1 MKGLFQRGILF
12 LLLLLPF
19 LANSQA
25 VIVETDTS
33 GKKEVKIIDSDLLE
47 NETDSLGNRITK
59 LSGGV
64 ELQQDSVFMFCD
76 TAFKIG
82 NDIIAYGNVAIQ
94 QNDSLKVFSD
104 SLVYRGEAKIADL
117 FGNVVMENAGKN
129 LYTNY
134 LNYEL
139 DTKIARYTTGGLIT
153 QGDTKLVSKRGT
165 YFVKSGEMYFK
176 DSITVVDSTF
186 ILRADTLLF
195 NTESQVVTFLGPTLI
210 NQDSNLIYCESGF
223 YDMETKLAEFT
234 QNAQYVKGEQRAT
247 AQMIIYDGS
256 MKEIRLEGN
265 AKFEEGNKLATADVI
280 RYEEDN
286 ENTFLEGNAYFR
298 DSIQEV
304 RSDETIKYNS
314 KNESFSTSGR
324 SKVVDKEQ
332 ILQADKLDFDDKT
345 GLGIAEGAVFW
356 QDTIA
361 NISINTEVANYNK
374 ETDYL
379 KATGG
384 RPLLTLANK
393 DTLFLASDTLI
404 SSRASETD
412 TTRIMQS
419 FEDVRIY
426 KSDLQAL
433 ADSMAFIS
441 NDSLFKLFKNP
452 VLWSDTSQFKGD
464 SIYIQMKNGGIDRIY
479 LYQNA
484 FIVTSSDLRFFNQ
497 IKGKTIIAYFVN
509 SQLDRV
515 KVQGN
520 AESLYYVTEEDDAYL
535 GLSKTICSE
544 MLIYFKNNNV
554 NQIKFFKQPNS
565 DLTPMTEVLNNPP
578 QLDGFTWDYTI
589 RPKSLADLRDP
600 NFSTQR
606 SQDGSAPPIS
616 VPESIDDS
624 SKPNQGGRP
633 QPPADIPSKKRPN
646 SGQRERGN

>member
-1 MKGLFQRGILF
+1 MKVLFKRGLLF
-12 LLLLLPF
+12 LFFLLPF

-76 TAFKIG
+76 TAFKVG

-104 SLVYRGEAKIADL
+104 SLVYRGETKIADL

-139 DTKIARYTTGGLIT
+139 DTKIARYTTGALIT

-165 YFVKSGEMYFK
+165 YFVKSDEMYFK

-234 QNAQYVKGEQRAT
+234 QNAQYVKGKQKAT
-247 AQMIIYDGS
+247 AQMIVYDGS

-345 GLGIAEGAVFW
+345 GLGLAEGAVFW
-356 QDTIA
+356 QDTIE

-404 SSRASETD
+404 SSRASEID

-419 FEDVRIY
+419 FEDVRIF

-441 NDSLFKLFKNP
+441 KDSLFKLFKNP

-464 SIYIQMKNGGIDRIY
+464 SIYIQMKNGSIDRIF

-497 IKGKTIIAYFVN
+497 IKGKIIIAYFVN

-520 AESLYYVTEEDDAYL
+520 AESLYYVTEEEGAYL

-554 NQIKFFKQPNS
+554 DQIKFFKQPNS
-565 DLTPMTEVLNNPP
+565 DLTPMKDVINNPP
-578 QLDGFTWDYTI
+578 QLDGFSWDYAL

-600 NFSTQR
+600 DFSTERNQGGN
-606 SQDGSAPPIS
+606 STPIS
-616 VPESIDDS
+616 TPESIDGF
-624 SKPNQGGRP
+624 SKPNQSDRP
-633 QPPADIPSKKRPN
+633 QPPADIPGKKRPN
-646 SGQRERGN
+646 SGQRGRN